1 MIAMTPFDLSF
12 ASLAMVLVAGLASVA
27 SPCVLPVVPIIVT
40 GTKEDHRHR
49 PLLIVLGL
57 SLSFIAMGAVS
68 AIFGGAVARAM
79 PFLEKGAGIVVIL
92 FGLLMLFDINPF
104 KRITAFSRI
113 QAGSKG
119 RCSGLILGLTLGLV
133 WIPCVGPML
142 SGVLALVATE
152 GRLSTGLALLAL
164 YSLGFAVPMLLAGYA
179 TQSMRQKILAVN
191 RHPIA
196 IRLAS
201 GLLLIGFG
209 LYILSAG
216 MLAIGFSTS

>member
-1 MIAMTPFDLSF
+1 MTPLDLSF
-12 ASLAMVLVAGLASVA
+12 ASLGMVLVAGLASVA
-27 SPCVLPVVPIIVT
+27 SPCVLPVIPIIVT
-40 GTKEDHRHR
+40 GTNEDHRHR

-57 SLSFIAMGAVS
+57 SLSFITMGAVS
-68 AIFGGAVARAM
+68 AIFGGAVASAM
-79 PFLEKGAGIVVIL
+79 PFLEKGAGIVVIF

-113 QAGSKG
+113 QTGSKG
-119 RCSGLILGLTLGLV
+119 RWSGLILGLTLGLV

-152 GRLSTGLALLAL
+152 GRLSTGLVLLAL

-179 TQSMRQKILAVN
+179 TQSMRQKLLAVN

-196 IRLAS
+196 IRLVS

-209 LYILSAG
+209 IYILRAG
-216 MLAIGFSTS
+216 MLTIGFSTS